1 MTVTEFWARADLDE
15 AAFRGEELRML
26 GLLPDGPLA
35 ALGVFRRGE
44 DLSEVECDAC
54 GDRHIEHV
62 QVIIEPPGSEP
73 RMYIGC
79 KEAGRVRVEPERVE
93 VQRID
98 FDGLARSISNL
109 LGLGTP
115 RTIVESRL
123 WLLDTAQLGDRT
135 RDVFL
140 ARGAGWQDGRLL
152 ADHARLATSPCPLI
166 LVPNLLPDDPIWI
179 YGERVVLS
187 MSEFDWFGD
196 DSHTVLS
203 RISDVVAEHD
213 RRLPAAE
220 RAVFRKADGTWT
232 LSFNRKTIH
241 IPDMLGL
248 GYVAELLRKSGVA
261 VEAAA
266 LAGASVESTK
276 LAAVAG
282 IPMADETAIRAV
294 RANLVEKQT
303 ELAGLQKSDWTRRGA
318 LQEEIPKLE
327 KYLAQVETHQGK
339 ARKVA
344 GTAQRSRT
352 SVTNAIN
359 RAIDHISAQH
369 PDLGLHLKE
378 SIKMGTTPI
387 YAPVELP
394 DWQF

>member
-73 RMYIGC
+73 RMYIGG

-187 MSEFDWFGD
+187 MSEFDWFGAW
-196 DSHTVLS
+196 SS
-203 RISDVVAEHD
+203 RS
-213 RRLPAAE
+213 
-220 RAVFRKADGTWT
+220 W
-232 LSFNRKTIH
+232 
-241 IPDMLGL
+241 
-248 GYVAELLRKSGVA
+248 
-261 VEAAA
+261 
-266 LAGASVESTK
+266 
-276 LAAVAG
+276 
-282 IPMADETAIRAV
+282 
-294 RANLVEKQT
+294 
-303 ELAGLQKSDWTRRGA
+303 
-318 LQEEIPKLE
+318 
-327 KYLAQVETHQGK
+327 AQ
-339 ARKVA
+339 
-344 GTAQRSRT
+344 
-352 SVTNAIN
+352 
-359 RAIDHISAQH
+359 
-369 PDLGLHLKE
+369 
-378 SIKMGTTPI
+378 
-387 YAPVELP
+387 
-394 DWQF
+394 